1 MCHFLYWFKTKDL
14 KIMEVFMKK
23 RTIKI
28 IIALILFIISLL
40 VSFQNEYINKGIYII
55 SYIIVRTRYCFKS
68 NKKYF

>member
-1 MCHFLYWFKTKDL
+1 
-14 KIMEVFMKK
+14 MKK